1 MPTNRNRKKISELD
15 AVAAGLAHEIRN
27 PLNSLFIN
35 SQLIEEMIAELSDE
49 TAPQKEDLL
58 SLARAN
64 MKVARR
70 LNETLSG
77 FLRFA
82 RPSAMDLGLVDLN
95 RLVTEALSF
104 LDVDFARRGIIPAA
118 RLHPSTLPL
127 LADEKQ
133 LKQALLNLLLNAEEA
148 LDKEEKL
155 IRVTTGVRR
164 GRLYVRIQD
173 NGRGIPA
180 AERRHIFQVFYTTRR
195 EGSGLGLTI
204 VRRIIRRHGG
214 SISIRSKEGTGTT
227 VTVTLP
233 FESQFR
239 SMLPGRQRLAL
250 PPPAQTQEFASG
262 ENSAGMPGTDI

>member
-1 MPTNRNRKKISELD
+1 VPANRNRKKISELD
-15 AVAAGLAHEIRN
+15 AMAAGLAHEIRN

-35 SQLIEEMIAELSDE
+35 SQLIEEMIAELPDE
-49 TAPQKEDLL
+49 IAPQKEELL
-58 SLARAN
+58 SLALAN

-82 RPSAMDLGLVDLN
+82 RPSALELGLVELN
-95 RLVTEALSF
+95 RVVAETLRF
-104 LDVDFARRGIIPAA
+104 LDVDFTRRGIVPTV
-118 RLHPSTLPL
+118 RYHPSELPL

-148 LDKEEKL
+148 LDKEEKS
-155 IRVTTGVRR
+155 IRVVTGVRR
-164 GRLYVRIQD
+164 GRPYVRIQD

-180 AERRHIFQVFYTTRR
+180 DERRHIFQIFYTTRR
-195 EGSGLGLTI
+195 GGSGLGLPI
-204 VRRIIRRHGG
+204 VRRIVRSHGG
-214 SISIRSKEGTGTT
+214 SISIRSREGVGTT

-239 SMLPGRQRLAL
+239 AMFPGRQRLAL
-250 PPPAQTQEFASG
+250 PAGTTGQEAAG
-262 ENSAGMPGTDI
+262 EQSAGKQGEV

>member
-1 MPTNRNRKKISELD
+1 M
-15 AVAAGLAHEIRN
+15 AAGLAHEIRN

-35 SQLIEEMIAELSDE
+35 SQLIEEMIAELPDE
-49 TAPQKEDLL
+49 ITPQKEELL
-58 SLARAN
+58 SLALAN
-64 MKVARR
+64 MNVTRR

-82 RPSAMDLGLVDLN
+82 RPSAMELDQVELN
-95 RLVTEALSF
+95 RVVAETLNF
-104 LDVDFARRGIIPAA
+104 LDVDLARRGIVPVV
-118 RLHPSTLPL
+118 RYHPSGLPL

-148 LDKEEKL
+148 LDKEDKL

-164 GRLYVRIQD
+164 GRPYVRIQD

-180 AERRHIFQVFYTTRR
+180 CERRHIFQIFFTTRR
-195 EGSGLGLTI
+195 GGSGLGLPI
-204 VRRIIRRHGG
+204 VRRIVRQHGG
-214 SISIRSKEGTGTT
+214 SVSVRSKEGIGTT

-239 SMLPGRQRLAL
+239 AMFPGRQRLAL
-250 PPPAQTQEFASG
+250 PAGTPGPGREATAEEQSAGTQEEAK
-262 ENSAGMPGTDI
+262 

>member
-1 MPTNRNRKKISELD
+1 M
-15 AVAAGLAHEIRN
+15 AAGLAHEIRN

-35 SQLIEEMIAELSDE
+35 SQLIEEMVAELSDE
-49 TAPQKEDLL
+49 VAPQKEGLL

-64 MKVARR
+64 MKVAQR

-82 RPSAMDLGLVDLN
+82 RPSVMELGLVDLN
-95 RLVTEALSF
+95 RVVAETLRF
-104 LDVDFARRGIIPAA
+104 LDVDFARRGIVPVA
-118 RLHPSTLPL
+118 RYHPSALPL

-133 LKQALLNLLLNAEEA
+133 LKQALLNLLLNADEA

-164 GRLYVRIQD
+164 GRPYVRIQD

-180 AERRHIFQVFYTTRR
+180 AERRQVFHVFFTTRR
-195 EGSGLGLTI
+195 EGSGLGLPI
-204 VRRIIRRHGG
+204 VRRIVRQHGG
-214 SISIRSKEGTGTT
+214 SISLRSREGIGTS

-233 FESQFR
+233 FEDQFR
-239 SMLPGRQRLAL
+239 VMFPGKQRLAL
-250 PPPAQTQEFASG
+250 PAGAPEREPEEQ
-262 ENSAGMPGTDI
+262 SAETREDTR